1 MSGRRTRALLLLMV
15 FVLHAGVAGLS
26 AQQSRELLPGD
37 QRSGALSLDMGAQV
51 YTFSG
56 ETGDLVSLA
65 AEAGDAGVL
74 SLLVTDADGE
84 MLAQASGVAMEGFAL
99 PEAGRYYV
107 TVLAPGGLPESGTL
121 EFSLTF
127 DLQPA
132 PVEQVSAEE
141 VTVPVFAP
149 GEVVAISGLRFQLQ
163 WESLANLD
171 LEIRDPV
178 GGSVYFSRPVAPSGG
193 AFGENVNSVCETRSG
208 ALPTEVVN
216 WSGGG
221 LPTGSYEIL
230 VYNQPLGDCPT
241 SGAADFRV
249 DVRLDDTNAPALVGS
264 LAPGETWL
272 GSVRVDAAGMLQAGA
287 GGVAT
292 DETLTPA
299 GLEER
304 LESAIPLQ
312 PNQVQTGLIT
322 SAEPANVYS
331 FTGSANEVISVS
343 LSATSGS
350 LDTLLQLLDGSGT
363 VLSANDDLED
373 GSSTNSD
380 IRNFRLFAD
389 GEYRIVATRYGK
401 ELGGTEGHYEI
412 LLSTAEGELAAD
424 AFSLSLPG
432 GDLEII
438 LSWNNNVDLQ
448 LLVRDPAGNSV
459 YDDIPQVPSGGRL
472 AAAGNVNCSGTGGNP
487 VSYVYWPEGTLTAGL
502 YEVEVWH
509 QNSCND
515 ITPITFA
522 LNAFANGA
530 PVFSHVARPVANQV
544 FVTSFIIGVDGQ
556 AQAGDGGFVGIR
568 GQGLETLSLG
578 SLDFRPEF
586 DTAPLLTSSERV
598 SGNIT
603 NENSFDLYAIE
614 GVAGDVVTVS
624 MVATAGRLDTAL
636 ALLDPQ
642 GFRLADNDDA
652 IAGENTDSLIREH
665 VLLEDGRHYVLAT
678 HYGMGYGGTTGSY
691 DLLYSRL
698 NPG

>member
-1 MSGRRTRALLLLMV
+1 MSGRRTQALLLLTV
-15 FVLHAGVAGLS
+15 FVLCAGVASLS
-26 AQQSRELLPGD
+26 AQQSRELVSGD
-37 QRSGALSLDMGAQV
+37 ARSGALSLDMGAQV

-65 AEAGDAGVL
+65 AEADGG
-74 SLLVTDADGE
+74 SLLTLMVTDVSGE

-99 PEAGRYYV
+99 PEAGRHYV

-121 EFSLTF
+121 DFSLTF

-132 PVEQVSAEE
+132 PVEQVAMED
-141 VTVPVFAP
+141 VAAPVFAP
-149 GEVVAISGLRFQLQ
+149 GEVVAISGLQFQLQ

-178 GGSVYFSRPVAPSGG
+178 GGSVYFSRPTAPSGG
-193 AFGENVNSVCETRSG
+193 VFGENVNSVCETRSG

-216 WSGGG
+216 WPGGG

-230 VYNQPLGDCPT
+230 VYNQTLGDCPT

-292 DETLTPA
+292 DETLTPV
-299 GLEER
+299 GLEEQ

-312 PNQVQTGLIT
+312 PNQAQTGLIT

-331 FTGSANEVISVS
+331 FTGRANDVISVS

-373 GSSTNSD
+373 GSSTDSD

-389 GEYRIVATRYGK
+389 GEYRVVATRYGK

-424 AFSLSLPG
+424 ALSLGLPG
-432 GDLEII
+432 GDLESSCHGTITRTC
-438 LSWNNNVDLQ
+438 S
-448 LLVRDPAGNSV
+448 AGAG
-459 YDDIPQVPSGGRL
+459 SGR
-472 AAAGNVNCSGTGGNP
+472 
-487 VSYVYWPEGTLTAGL
+487 E
-502 YEVEVWH
+502 
-509 QNSCND
+509 
-515 ITPITFA
+515 
-522 LNAFANGA
+522 
-530 PVFSHVARPVANQV
+530 
-544 FVTSFIIGVDGQ
+544 
-556 AQAGDGGFVGIR
+556 
-568 GQGLETLSLG
+568 
-578 SLDFRPEF
+578 
-586 DTAPLLTSSERV
+586 
-598 SGNIT
+598 
-603 NENSFDLYAIE
+603 
-614 GVAGDVVTVS
+614 
-624 MVATAGRLDTAL
+624 
-636 ALLDPQ
+636 
-642 GFRLADNDDA
+642 FRL
-652 IAGENTDSLIREH
+652 
-665 VLLEDGRHYVLAT
+665 
-678 HYGMGYGGTTGSY
+678 
-691 DLLYSRL
+691 
-698 NPG
+698 

>member
-15 FVLHAGVAGLS
+15 FALHAGVAGLA

-37 QRSGALSLDMGAQV
+37 ARSGALSLDMGAQV
-51 YTFSG
+51 YTFNG
-56 ETGDLVSLA
+56 ERGDLVSLA
-65 AEAGDAGVL
+65 AEAGDASVL
-74 SLLVTDADGE
+74 TLLVTDVGGD
-84 MLAQASGVAMEGFAL
+84 MVAQASGVAMEGFAL

-121 EFSLTF
+121 DFSLTF

-132 PVEQVSAEE
+132 MAEQVAAEE
-141 VTVPVFAP
+141 DETPVFAP
-149 GEVVAISGLRFQLQ
+149 GEIVALSGLRFQLQ

-171 LEIRDPV
+171 IEIRDPV

-193 AFGENVNSVCETRSG
+193 VFGENVNSICETRSG

-216 WSGGG
+216 WPGGG

-230 VYNQPLGDCPT
+230 VYNQPLGACPT

-249 DVRLDDTNAPALVGS
+249 DVRLDDVDAPTLVGS

-272 GSVRVDAAGMLQAGA
+272 GSVRVDAGGMLQAGA
-287 GGVAT
+287 GGVASG
-292 DETLTPA
+292 ETLLPA

-322 SAEPANVYS
+322 SAQPVSVYS
-331 FTGSANEVISVS
+331 FTGSANEMVSVS

-350 LDTLLQLLDGSGT
+350 LDTLVQLLDGSGA

-373 GSSTNSD
+373 GSSTNSS
-380 IRNFRLFAD
+380 IRDFRLFAD

-401 ELGGTEGHYEI
+401 ELGGTEGHYAI
-412 LLSTAEGELAAD
+412 LLSTAEGEVSGEVFELG
-424 AFSLSLPG
+424 LPR
-432 GDLEII
+432 GDLEIA

-448 LLVRDPAGNSV
+448 LLVRDPAGNSI

-472 AAAGNVNCSGTGGNP
+472 AAAGNVNCSGTEGNP

-515 ITPITFA
+515 ISPAIFA
-522 LNAFANGA
+522 LNVFANGA
-530 PVFSHVARPVANQV
+530 TVLSHVERPVANQV
-544 FVTSFIIGVDGQ
+544 YVTSFIVGVDGL
-556 AQAGDGGFVGIR
+556 AQAGEGGFVGIR
-568 GQGLETLSLG
+568 GQGLETLSLE
-578 SLDFRPEF
+578 SLDFLPELE
-586 DTAPLLTSSERV
+586 TAPLLNSSERV
-598 SGNIT
+598 SGSIT
-603 NENSFDLYAIE
+603 SENGFDLYAFE

-624 MVATAGRLDTAL
+624 MVATSGRLDTAL

-665 VLLEDGRHYVLAT
+665 VLLEDGRYYVLAT

>member
-15 FVLHAGVAGLS
+15 FVSLAGVTGLS
-26 AQQSRELLPGD
+26 AQQSRELVSGD
-37 QRSGALSLDMGAQV
+37 VRTGTLSLDQEAQV
-51 YTFSG
+51 YTFDG
-56 ETGDLVSLA
+56 ETGQLVNLA
-65 AEAGDAGVL
+65 AEADDATVL
-74 SLLVTDADGE
+74 TLLVTDADGE
-84 MLAQASGVAMEGFAL
+84 MLAQASGVAMEGPGL
-99 PEAGRYYV
+99 PATGRYYV

-121 EFSLTF
+121 DFNLSFEL
-127 DLQPA
+127 LPA
-132 PVEQVSAEE
+132 PAGQIVEE
-141 VTVPVFAP
+141 VTTPAFAP
-149 GEVVAISGLRFQLQ
+149 GEVLAISGLQFQLQ

-178 GGSVYFSRPVAPSGG
+178 GGSVYFSRPVTPSGG
-193 AFGENVNSVCETRSG
+193 VFGENVNSVCDIRSG

-216 WSGGG
+216 WPGGSM
-221 LPTGSYEIL
+221 PTGSYEIL
-230 VYNQPLGDCPT
+230 VYNQTLGDCPT
-241 SGAADFRV
+241 TGAADFRV
-249 DVRLDDTNAPALVGS
+249 NVRLDEMNAPTLVGS
-264 LAPGETWL
+264 LAPGETWI
-272 GSVRVDAAGMLQAGA
+272 GSVRIDAGGELLAGA

-292 DETLTPA
+292 ADTLTPA
-299 GLEER
+299 GLEEQMQA
-304 LESAIPLQ
+304 AIPLQ

-322 SAEPANVYS
+322 SADHTNVYS

-373 GSSTNSD
+373 GSSTDSS
-380 IRNFRLFAD
+380 IGNFRLFGD

-412 LLSTAEGELAAD
+412 LLSGAEGELLAD
-424 AFSLSLPG
+424 VFDLGLPR
-432 GDLEII
+432 GDLEIA

-472 AAAGNVNCSGTGGNP
+472 AAAGNVNCSGTQDNP
-487 VSYVYWPEGTLTAGL
+487 VSWVYWPEGTLTAGL

-509 QNSCND
+509 QNACND
-515 ITPITFA
+515 FTPVTFA
-522 LNAFANGA
+522 LNVVANGA
-530 PVFSHVARPVANQV
+530 PVFSDLVRPVANQV
-544 FVTSFIIGVDGQ
+544 YVTSFVIGVDGN

-568 GQGLETLSLG
+568 GQGLETLSLD
-578 SLDFRPEF
+578 SLDFLPELE
-586 DTAPLLTSSERV
+586 TATLLSSSQRV

-603 NENSFDLYAIE
+603 NENKFDLYAFE
-614 GVAGDVVTVS
+614 GKAGDVVTVS
-624 MVATAGRLDTAL
+624 MVATAGRLDSAL

-665 VLLEDGRHYVLAT
+665 VLLEDGRYYILAT

>member
-1 MSGRRTRALLLLMV
+1 MSGWRTRALLLLMV
-15 FVLHAGVAGLS
+15 FVLLAGVASLS
-26 AQQSRELLPGD
+26 AQQSRELVSGD
-37 QRSGALSLDMGAQV
+37 VRSGALSLDMGAQV

-56 ETGDLVSLA
+56 ETGELVSLA
-65 AEAGDAGVL
+65 AEASDASVL
-74 SLLVTDADGE
+74 TLLVTDAGGE
-84 MLAQASGVAMEGFAL
+84 MLAQASGVAMEGFGL
-99 PEAGRYYV
+99 PESGRYYI
-107 TVLAPGGLPESGTL
+107 TVLAPGGLPENGTL
-121 EFSLTF
+121 DFNLTF

-132 PVEQVSAEE
+132 PAGQVAAEE
-141 VTVPVFAP
+141 IAAPVFAP
-149 GEVVAISGLRFQLQ
+149 GEVVAVSGLQFQLQ

-193 AFGENVNSVCETRSG
+193 VFGENVNSVCETRSG

-216 WSGGG
+216 WPGGG

-241 SGAADFRV
+241 TGAADFRV
-249 DVRLDDTNAPALVGS
+249 DVRLDDTNAPTLVGS
-264 LAPGETWL
+264 LASGETWL
-272 GSVRVDAAGMLQAGA
+272 GSVRVDASGMLQAGT

-292 DETLTPA
+292 GESLTIV
-299 GLEER
+299 GLEEQM
-304 LESAIPLQ
+304 ESPIPLQ

-322 SAEPANVYS
+322 SADPANVYG
-331 FTGSANEVISVS
+331 FTGSANEIISVS

-350 LDTLLQLLDGSGT
+350 LDTLLQLLDDSGA

-373 GSSTNSD
+373 GSSTDSD
-380 IRNFRLFAD
+380 IGNFRLLAD

-412 LLSTAEGELAAD
+412 LLSTVGSDLPAD
-424 AFSLSLPG
+424 VFNLGLPR
-432 GDLEII
+432 GDLEIV

-472 AAAGNVNCSGTGGNP
+472 AAAGNVNCSGTDGNP

-515 ITPITFA
+515 ITPVTFA
-522 LNAFANGA
+522 LNTFANGA
-530 PVFSHVARPVANQV
+530 PVLSRVARPVANQV
-544 FVTSFIIGVDGQ
+544 YVTSFIVGVDGQ
-556 AQAGDGGFVGIR
+556 VQAREGGFVGIR
-568 GQGLETLSLG
+568 GQGLETLSLD
-578 SLDFRPEF
+578 SLDFQAEF
-586 DTAPLLTSSERV
+586 ETAPLLNSSERV
-598 SGNIT
+598 SGSIT

-624 MVATAGRLDTAL
+624 MVATAGRLDTVL

-665 VLLEDGRHYVLAT
+665 VLLEDGRYYVLAT